1 MLIRL
6 NWSEKKNR
14 PLILRNLH
22 LHLKVY
28 KIYNKS
34 HKCDAHHVF
43 MIFYYS
49 FYDMSPQLNGSLISL
64 PAQEIISIYIEYGEI

>member
-6 NWSEKKNR
+6 NWSEKKEQAVDSAESS
-14 PLILRNLH
+14 PSF
-22 LHLKVY
+22 KVY

-34 HKCDAHHVF
+34 HNVMHINVF

-49 FYDMSPQLNGSLISL
+49 FMI
-64 PAQEIISIYIEYGEI
+64 

>member
-6 NWSEKKNR
+6 NWSEKKEQAVDSAESSF
-14 PLILRNLH
+14 
-22 LHLKVY
+22 KVY

-34 HKCDAHHVF
+34 HKCDARHVF

-49 FYDMSPQLNGSLISL
+49 FMI
-64 PAQEIISIYIEYGEI
+64 

>member
-1 MLIRL
+1 
-6 NWSEKKNR
+6 SEKKEQAVDSAESSF
-14 PLILRNLH
+14 
-22 LHLKVY
+22 KVY

-49 FYDMSPQLNGSLISL
+49 FMI
-64 PAQEIISIYIEYGEI
+64 

>member
-6 NWSEKKNR
+6 NWSEKKEQAVDSAESSF
-14 PLILRNLH
+14 
-22 LHLKVY
+22 KMY

-49 FYDMSPQLNGSLISL
+49 FMI
-64 PAQEIISIYIEYGEI
+64 

>member
-6 NWSEKKNR
+6 NWSEKKEQAVDSAESSF
-14 PLILRNLH
+14 
-22 LHLKVY
+22 KVY

-49 FYDMSPQLNGSLISL
+49 CMI
-64 PAQEIISIYIEYGEI
+64 

>member
-6 NWSEKKNR
+6 NWSEKKEQAVDSAESSF
-14 PLILRNLH
+14 
-22 LHLKVY
+22 KVY

-34 HKCDAHHVF
+34 HKCDAHLVF

-49 FYDMSPQLNGSLISL
+49 FMI
-64 PAQEIISIYIEYGEI
+64 

>member
-6 NWSEKKNR
+6 NWSEKKEQAVDSAESSF
-14 PLILRNLH
+14 
-22 LHLKVY
+22 KVY

-34 HKCDAHHVF
+34 HKCDAHHAF

-49 FYDMSPQLNGSLISL
+49 FMI
-64 PAQEIISIYIEYGEI
+64 

>member
-1 MLIRL
+1 
-6 NWSEKKNR
+6 
-14 PLILRNLH
+14 
-22 LHLKVY
+22 Y

-49 FYDMSPQLNGSLISL
+49 FMI
-64 PAQEIISIYIEYGEI
+64 

>member
-6 NWSEKKNR
+6 NWSEKKEQAVDSAESS
-14 PLILRNLH
+14 PSF
-22 LHLKVY
+22 KVY

-43 MIFYYS
+43 RFFIQ
-49 FYDMSPQLNGSLISL
+49 FYDIGLTLI
-64 PAQEIISIYIEYGEI
+64 GH

>member
-1 MLIRL
+1 
-6 NWSEKKNR
+6 
-14 PLILRNLH
+14 
-22 LHLKVY
+22 

-49 FYDMSPQLNGSLISL
+49 FMI
-64 PAQEIISIYIEYGEI
+64 

>member
-6 NWSEKKNR
+6 NWSEKKEQAVDSAESSF
-14 PLILRNLH
+14 
-22 LHLKVY
+22 KVY

-43 MIFYYS
+43 MIFYDS
-49 FYDMSPQLNGSLISL
+49 FMI
-64 PAQEIISIYIEYGEI
+64 

>member
-6 NWSEKKNR
+6 NWSEKKEQTVDSAESS
-14 PLILRNLH
+14 PSF
-22 LHLKVY
+22 KVY

-34 HKCDAHHVF
+34 HKCDSHHVF

-49 FYDMSPQLNGSLISL
+49 FMI
-64 PAQEIISIYIEYGEI
+64 

>member
-6 NWSEKKNR
+6 NWSEKKEQAVDSAESS
-14 PLILRNLH
+14 PSF
-22 LHLKVY
+22 KVY

-43 MIFYYS
+43 MIFYY
-49 FYDMSPQLNGSLISL
+49 
-64 PAQEIISIYIEYGEI
+64 